1 MHVSRGVSDASS
13 TVSAPAS
20 ARVASLRSGMRPYRG
35 MPRDTLD
42 RTRDAI
48 AVAGA
53 GLSLVERLAALFRT
67 DPKRKARRLRA
78 RAAKLRVRAA
88 ALNERPFDWPRRD
101 RLRRQAD
108 VLEAQAAVLD
118 P

>member
-1 MHVSRGVSDASS
+1 MAKPV
-13 TVSAPAS
+13 
-20 ARVASLRSGMRPYRG
+20 
-35 MPRDTLD
+35 DTA
-42 RTRDAI
+42 RDAI

-108 VLEAQAAVLD
+108 VLEAQAVVLD